1 MSIWNALKFG
11 SVFLAAALLVA
22 RTSATER
29 VAAQTAPFPVKI
41 AATPIRQA
49 QPAEQPAASPTTPA
63 LDQIDRYSQPPTT
76 SEPNSQLSQIDK
88 YSQPPTA
95 PVGQVTSVSQLTD
108 VRPTDWAFQALQSL
122 VERYG
127 CIVGYP
133 DSTYRGNRA
142 LTRYEFAAG
151 LNACLNRVNEL
162 IAAATSDLVRKEDL
176 ATLQRLQEEFAAEL
190 ATLRGRVDALE
201 ARTTQL
207 EARQFST
214 TTKLTGEA
222 IFALN
227 GFTGSRQAVISGRS
241 RATSA
246 DLKDNATFSDRE
258 RLAFNTSFS
267 GKDLLRVRLQSRNTT
282 SIGPTVTGTNMTRL
296 AFEGDESNSIF
307 VDQLFYKVP
316 LTNKVVFQVDATN
329 VDLIDRGF
337 SSFSPFESSARGAVS
352 RYGRMSPIMRLG
364 QNNLVSGANITTT
377 GGGAGASLHVNS
389 GGSIGLDLAYLVPTA
404 NNPGRSF
411 GVVTG
416 SYEAIAQIDFQ
427 PTKAFGLGLT
437 YARTYDNFSRR
448 NGTISILEGVG
459 SQLANAPF
467 GNVPTSA
474 NHYSVEASFR
484 ISPKFIIFGWG
495 GYTQAIAER
504 NLRFSV
510 ATNANGVNLTGPTGS
525 KADIFYYAG
534 GLAFPDFG
542 KEGSLLGFLF
552 GQPPKLVNN
561 DSVREFNVPGVTTG
575 ANILTSNGRRRRDGS
590 TSYHIEGF
598 YRYALSNNIDITP
611 GVFVILNPEDNSSNG
626 TEYVGTIRTTFR
638 F

>member
-1 MSIWNALKFG
+1 MSIWNALKLG
-11 SVFLAAALLVA
+11 SFFLAAALLVA

-29 VAAQTAPFPVKI
+29 VAAQTAPLPVKV

-49 QPAEQPAASPTTPA
+49 QPAEQSAASPISPS

-76 SEPNSQLSQIDK
+76 SEPNSQLGQIDK

-95 PVGQVTSVSQLTD
+95 PIGQVTSVSQLTD

-201 ARTTQL
+201 ARTTEL

-241 RATSA
+241 TGSSA
-246 DLKDNATFSDRE
+246 DLKDNATFSDRL

-282 SIGPTVTGTNMTRL
+282 SIGPAVTGTNMTRL
-296 AFEGDESNSIF
+296 GFEGDESNSTF
-307 VDQLFYKVP
+307 VDQLFYRVP
-316 LTNKVVFQVDATN
+316 LTNKVVFQVDAAN
-329 VDLIDRGF
+329 VELIDRGF
-337 SSFSPFESSARGAVS
+337 PSFSPLESSSRGAVS
-352 RYGRMSPIMRLG
+352 RYGRMSPILRLG
-364 QNNLVSGANITTT
+364 QNTLVSGTNITTT
-377 GGGAGASLHVNS
+377 GGGAGVSLHVNS
-389 GGSIGLDLAYLVPTA
+389 QGPIGLDLAYLVPTA

-416 SYEAIAQIDFQ
+416 SYEAAAQIDFQ

-437 YARTYDNFSRR
+437 YVHTYDNSSRR
-448 NGTISILEGVG
+448 NGVINIVEGLG

-474 NHYSVEASFR
+474 NQYGVEASFR
-484 ISPKFIIFGWG
+484 VSPRFIIFGWG

-504 NLRFSV
+504 NVRFST
-510 ATNANGVNLTGPTGS
+510 AAGANGATLTGPTGS
-525 KADIFYYAG
+525 KADIIYYAG

-542 KEGSLLGFLF
+542 KKGSLLGFVF

-561 DSVREFNVPGVTTG
+561 DSVRESFVTNGVPVT
-575 ANILTSNGRRRRDGS
+575 RKRRDGS

-598 YRYALSNNIDITP
+598 YRYAVSDNIDITP
-611 GVFVILNPEDNSSNG
+611 GVFVILDPEDNSSNG
-626 TEYVGTIRTTFR
+626 TDYVGTIRTTFR